1 MPANQHLSF
10 SAGLPQAVPGD
21 YGKYKSTT
29 EKNKVVII
37 LFNISLIPGQ
47 NNLKASKACSVNAI
61 AFSSWQRAYI
71 MSCLHKS
78 SVYLIFWKA
87 L

>member
-1 MPANQHLSF
+1 MPKGINFYASQSTFVLL
-10 SAGLPQAVPGD
+10 AGLPQAVPGD

-61 AFSSWQRAYI
+61 AFSS
-71 MSCLHKS
+71 
-78 SVYLIFWKA
+78 
-87 L
+87 

>member
-47 NNLKASKACSVNAI
+47 NNLKASEACSVNAI
-61 AFSSWQRAYI
+61 AFSS
-71 MSCLHKS
+71 
-78 SVYLIFWKA
+78 
-87 L
+87 